1 MKLMT
6 PFLFPVSLW
15 IRICVLE
22 IVPCERESFLAL
34 MSVRNIIRIYTL
46 RLPLKNR
53 DSCCLHGYVSSV
65 GGSLEIV
72 PLRKRDNLYAFWVVI
87 ELIDHELS

>member
-34 MSVRNIIRIYTL
+34 MSVRNVIRIYTL

-53 DSCCLHGYVSSV
+53 DSCCLATSVV

-72 PLRKRDNLYAFWVVI
+72 SFKRDNLYAFWVVI

>member
-6 PFLFPVSLW
+6 PLPFPVSLW

-22 IVPCERESFLAL
+22 IVPCERESFLVL

-53 DSCCLHGYVSSV
+53 DSCCLAKSVPSVDLWKLFLYVNVTICMPS
-65 GGSLEIV
+65 GL
-72 PLRKRDNLYAFWVVI
+72 L
-87 ELIDHELS
+87 